1 MEPDDLRE
9 ADWSIIEVLREGRNN
24 APNISDRTG
33 YSKQYIRER
42 FKRLSDEGMV
52 RNIGSGIYELIPE
65 EVPKR
70 DWSIKIIS
78 LCSLKFW
85 RPLRWKQNH
94 FCQIY
99 P

>member
-70 DWSIKIIS
+70 D
-78 LCSLKFW
+78 
-85 RPLRWKQNH
+85 
-94 FCQIY
+94 
-99 P
+99 